1 MIREATLADMSD
13 LLELFYTY
21 YKEGNMKWAEW
32 SDGKTRQ
39 SILHGVADEEK
50 LLLVAEKGDKIVGAL
65 YGELVYPAFSYTPV
79 FDARI
84 LYILPEY
91 RGGTLGVQLI
101 KKAKYMSKEAGIPAV
116 NIGVTSEIHTERT
129 AKLYEKLGFNRVGYE
144 YRIEV

>member
-1 MIREATLADMSD
+1 MIREASLTDIPA
-13 LLELFYTY
+13 LLELFYNY

-39 SILHGVADEEK
+39 SILHGITDEEK
-50 LLLVAEKGDKIVGAL
+50 LLLVAEKSDKIVGAL

-84 LYILPEY
+84 LYVLPEN

-101 KKAKYMSKEAGIPAV
+101 KKAKQMNKEAGVPAI

-129 AKLYEKLGFNRVGYE
+129 AKLYEKLGFYRVGYE
-144 YRIEV
+144 YRTEV